1 MLEVGTKAP
10 DFTLLNQ
17 NGEEIS
23 LSQYRGQKVILY
35 FYPKDNTPGCTKQ
48 ACGFAQLYPDFV
60 KKGAVILAVPFL
72 HIIRLIIYTK
82 VLLNPQRFSQY
93 SQRRRIQARY
103 NHRSRIQRLCSQFLL
118 PWRLL
123 RRASCRLS

>member
-48 ACGFAQLYPDFV
+48 MC
-60 KKGAVILAVPFL
+60 
-72 HIIRLIIYTK
+72 IRD
-82 VLLNPQRFSQY
+82 
-93 SQRRRIQARY
+93 RY
-103 NHRSRIQRLCSQFLL
+103 RKLKNFR
-118 PWRLL
+118 
-123 RRASCRLS
+123 